1 MKKAAPWLVKRHQPN
16 FSATIIAMLLFA
28 LLASLVNFSACA
40 DRESVSARTKI
51 IGGNPVTG
59 NEFDDVV
66 AFMRDEL
73 TICSGTLI
81 RSDLVLTAAHCFEKA
96 AASTNSALN
105 NIRVVVGN
113 SSVDKNLRR
122 TSSIVEASI
131 HPQFWKNHRGA
142 MDFAWIRISPP
153 LREIESAITP
163 KNRGTSDALLALL
176 SGTAKAVQIV
186 GFGLS
191 STKPPATGEPPL
203 SGRKN
208 AALAPLKFRTGV
220 EIYAGNQETDT
231 CTGDSGGPAF
241 IEVPRSLE
249 NPSGRVLIGVTSRG
263 PMPCASNFE
272 PGTYGLVSEALC
284 WLKSSAGYRANDVA
298 LEEFCKSEDLL
309 NQSPP
314 DDDFVMTKTFNAAC
328 TDKNLSVAAHH
339 DLLELLKVAG
349 LAEIT
354 DDEICDQMFAFLR
367 NTSFLDISNRNI
379 RQLSWLRHAENLQ
392 TLVAADNL
400 IKSIEPLKKLSR
412 LKHIDLRNNQ
422 IPHKNIAELA
432 EQKSVLGL
440 KTQASVMTN
449 TRYRELAEKGS
460 AVPSSKRA
468 LVIALRELLVT
479 GDTERKSRDLA
490 LRRGLNLDRKQIRS
504 LEAIRGLENLES
516 LSIVGN
522 PDIEGW
528 DELLT
533 LPRLKKLRHSAAYQ
547 IPVDVLSALQQHGVQ
562 LMTGHEDFLPD

>member
-1 MKKAAPWLVKRHQPN
+1 MKTAALWLVKRHQPH
-16 FSATIIAMLLFA
+16 FSASIVAMLLFA
-28 LLASLVNFSACA
+28 LLAPLVNFSACA

-81 RSDLVLTAAHCFEKA
+81 RADLVLTAAHCFEKA

-131 HPQFWKNHRGA
+131 HPQFWKDHRGA

-163 KNRGTSDALLALL
+163 KNRGTSNALLAFL

-203 SGRKN
+203 AGRKN

-249 NPSGRVLIGVTSRG
+249 NPSGRILIGVTSRG
-263 PMPCASNFE
+263 PMPCASDFE

-284 WLKSSAGYRANDVA
+284 WLKASAGYRATDVA
-298 LEEFCKSEDLL
+298 LEAFCKSEDLL

-314 DDDFVMTKTFNAAC
+314 DDDLVMTKNFNHAC
-328 TDKNLSVAAHH
+328 TDRNLSVAARH
-339 DLLELLKVAG
+339 DLLEMFKVAG
-349 LAEIT
+349 LSEIT
-354 DDEICDQMFAFLR
+354 NEENCDQMRAFLR

-392 TLVAADNL
+392 TLVAADNM
-400 IKSIEPLKKLSR
+400 IKSIEPLTKLSR

-422 IPHKNIAELA
+422 IPHKNLAELA
-432 EQKSVLGL
+432 EQKSALGL

-449 TRYRELAEKGS
+449 TMYRELAEKGS

-490 LRRGLNLDRKQIRS
+490 LRRGLNLDRKHIRS

-516 LSIVGN
+516 LSMVGN
-522 PDIEGW
+522 PDIEDW

-562 LMTGHEDFLPD
+562 LMTAQEDFLPD